1 MVKENSFLMGP
12 CVEEPSAPKKAP
24 LRKGKSPKRCQW
36 QKKRGGFE
44 EVPRLAATIVAG
56 NRLARRWAGYHG
68 KVVTEGSAPA
78 PLVTQMPPAAPFP
91 SPAKEREERTPPKP
105 MVLGSVSKILF
116 APLPKF
122 LKLFQSFKN

>member
-56 NRLARRWAGYHG
+56 NRLARRWAGCHG
-68 KVVTEGSAPA
+68 EAVTEGSTHRTPCYANA
-78 PLVTQMPPAAPFP
+78 SGGSLSFTGERKGRKNAANTHGFGQRVENSFRPAA
-91 SPAKEREERTPPKP
+91 
-105 MVLGSVSKILF
+105 
-116 APLPKF
+116 
-122 LKLFQSFKN
+122 